1 MGTSLASP
9 EPLSMAFA
17 ILTLPN
23 TKRVSC
29 VRDVCSFRS
38 VGSPFQ
44 SAAFVGSSTQARR
57 ASICASRSAIVR
69 SFLAA
74 WAGQA
79 APLEPRMGVT
89 ASFHFLSCF
98 FHASI
103 GGGAGAFFGF
113 ALDPFAAGA
122 GAGDGSLAFASASA
136 IFCSIA
142 AIFGRIVAA
151 LSRLDFFGRF
161 LITTPAVFASVQFF
175 SFLVICVFI

>member
-1 MGTSLASP
+1 MA
-9 EPLSMAFA
+9 LS
-17 ILTLPN
+17 ILTVPN

-44 SAAFVGSSTQARR
+44 SEAFVGSSTQGRR

-74 WAGQA
+74 WAGRA
-79 APLEPRMGVT
+79 ASIEPRMGVT

-103 GGGAGAFFGF
+103 GGGGGGFFCF
-113 ALDPFAAGA
+113 ALRLADRRAGEE
-122 GAGDGSLAFASASA
+122 
-136 IFCSIA
+136 
-142 AIFGRIVAA
+142 GR
-151 LSRLDFFGRF
+151 S
-161 LITTPAVFASVQFF
+161 T
-175 SFLVICVFI
+175 

>member
-29 VRDVCSFRS
+29 VRDVCRLRS

-44 SAAFVGSSTQARR
+44 SAAFVGSSPQGRR
-57 ASICASRSAIVR
+57 AWICASRSAIVR

-74 WAGQA
+74 WAGKA
-79 APLEPRMGVT
+79 ASIEPRMGVT

-113 ALDPFAAGA
+113 ALDPFVAGA
-122 GAGDGSLAFASASA
+122 GAGEGSFALPPASAL
-136 IFCSIA
+136 FFLIA
-142 AIFGRIVAA
+142 PLFRQIVAA
-151 LSRLDFFGRF
+151 PSRLDFLCRVLLQAPG
-161 LITTPAVFASVQFF
+161 LFASLPIF
-175 SFLVICVFI
+175 